1 MNALDPVLRDFK
13 ADVER
18 AEHLLSLVKTFRE
31 FGASAPTPRSNAEP
45 DPWPAAT
52 ALHDASRL
60 RRTDLPVLSGSLQLY
75 LAGRFEFCIRQVVEV
90 VADEV
95 AARATKYCDLPE
107 SIRNELKTKT
117 LEIAQNPRRYGY
129 DEGQVD
135 ALLAALV
142 ASKASTEPP
151 LSISSAV
158 LSLTDSNMK
167 DRVLADLIKRVGM
180 QDYWRDIGKQAP
192 MKLALEKATDGETT
206 TEAQAR
212 LNAIMDERNQ
222 VAHPTSTTQFPDP
235 DQVLKAA
242 HFLKTLASTTV
253 DLAKVY
259 LAAFKPSGAK
269 SSSHAGQFDRTA

>member
-1 MNALDPVLRDFK
+1 MSSLDPVLSDFK

-18 AEHLLSLVKTFRE
+18 AEHLLALVKTFRE
-31 FGASAPTPRSNAEP
+31 FGASTPPARNPSDADSWPT
-45 DPWPAAT
+45 AT
-52 ALHDASRL
+52 TLHDASKL

-75 LAGRFEFCIRQVVEV
+75 LAGRFEYCIRQVVEV

-95 AARATKYCDLPE
+95 ASRATKYADLPDP
-107 SIRNELKTKT
+107 IKNELKAKT

-129 DEGQVD
+129 DEGQTD

-142 ASKASTEPP
+142 ASKSCATAPVP
-151 LSISSAV
+151 ISSAV

-167 DRVLADLIKRVGM
+167 DRVLSDLLKRVGM
-180 QDYWRDIGKQAP
+180 QEYWRDVGKQATV
-192 MKLALEKATDGETT
+192 KLVLEKNTDGEATA
-206 TEAQAR
+206 EAQAR

-222 VAHPTSTTQFPDP
+222 VAHPTSSTQFPDP

-242 HFLKTLASTTV
+242 TFLKTLASTTV

-259 LAAFKPSGAK
+259 LASYKPTGA
-269 SSSHAGQFDRTA
+269 